1 MPQAVTHFL
10 IPVILLELF
19 RHYCVKNKKS
29 FPIHYVFIGGLA
41 GLLPD
46 IDIAV
51 YYILSFF
58 GFTISQVHRT
68 FLHNLFVPLLFFI
81 LGFVFYKFK
90 SKRLKKYHMKLS
102 TVFFVIAF
110 GVLIHILLD
119 ATVDGFIMPL
129 FPWSSFMF
137 GLNLVNLLPSPWQNT
152 IVPTLDAIVLIIW
165 MISLE
170 VRHKI
175 SQFI

>member
-1 MPQAVTHFL
+1 MPHAVTHFL
-10 IPVILLELF
+10 IPVILLELY
-19 RHYCVKNKKS
+19 RHYFVKDKKS
-29 FPIHYVFIGGLA
+29 FPVHYVFIGGLA

-58 GFTISQVHRT
+58 GFTIQELHRT
-68 FLHNLFVPLLFFI
+68 FSHNLFVPLF
-81 LGFVFYKFK
+81 FVFLAGISSKFK
-90 SKRLKKYHMKLS
+90 NKKLGKHHLKLRNI
-102 TVFFVIAF
+102 FLVISF
-110 GVLIHILLD
+110 GIFIHLLLD
-119 ATVDGFIMPL
+119 AIVQGNIMPFYPL
-129 FPWSSFMF
+129 SNMII
-137 GLNLVNLLPSPWQNT
+137 GLNLVNLFPSNWQNT
-152 IVPTLDAIVLIIW
+152 IIPTLDAVLLITW